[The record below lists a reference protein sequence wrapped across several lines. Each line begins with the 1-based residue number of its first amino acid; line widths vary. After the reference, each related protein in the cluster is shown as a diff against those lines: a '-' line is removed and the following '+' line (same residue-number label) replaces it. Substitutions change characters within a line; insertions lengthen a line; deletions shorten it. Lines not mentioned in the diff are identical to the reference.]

1 MRCGS
6 GLADS
11 VCNSDPDPDPDPD
24 PGSDSVCDANLS
36 RLYIK

>member
-1 MRCGS
+1 VRCGS

-11 VCNSDPDPDPDPD
+11 VCNSDPDPD

>member
-11 VCNSDPDPDPDPD
+11 VCNSDPGPDPD
-24 PGSDSVCDANLS
+24 PGSDSVRDANLS